1 MDSQTAETSVWAAYS
16 TGTFTLLSSSKNANL
31 VGLALALPGLKSTA
45 ERPDAMEYT
54 LYHRVED
61 GTS

>member
-1 MDSQTAETSVWAAYS
+1 M
-16 TGTFTLLSSSKNANL
+16 SSSKNANL